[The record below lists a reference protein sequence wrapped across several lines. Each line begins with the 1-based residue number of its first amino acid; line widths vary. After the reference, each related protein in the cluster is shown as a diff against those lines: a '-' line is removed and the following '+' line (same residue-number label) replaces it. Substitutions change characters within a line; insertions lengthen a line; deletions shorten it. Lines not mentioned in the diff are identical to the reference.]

1 MKKLSIIAA
10 LGAMAALAGCHKAP
24 AGWTVEGNIEGA
36 DGARLALEAFNNG
49 RWYVI
54 DSISTGSNGAFS
66 YAAEAPAAYPEIMR
80 LSLDGTSVYFPVDS
94 VDHITVSGA
103 AAAFDRAHV
112 SGSHAA
118 AAMQSLDSMITAT
131 VESRGMEAVLTTE
144 VKRDLVARAL
154 ADTTGMSLYYLMNK
168 TVGNTPIF
176 STDNPGDIRFY
187 GALAQRFATEYPDDP
202 RTAYLAGVYSNARK
216 AHSGKVT
223 EVMVPVATLFDIT
236 RYDAKGKEHSLAE
249 MASRGGVT
257 LLSFTAYDTE
267 NSAAYNVLL
276 NNAWDK
282 YHAAGLDIY
291 QLAFDDDE
299 TMWKIRSENL
309 PWTSVWN
316 SPADGTDVLLQYNVG
331 VLPMTF
337 IIDREGNL
345 AERVTDPTE
354 LQKILTKYF

>member
-1 MKKLSIIAA
+1 MKKTSIIAA
-10 LGAMAALAGCHKAP
+10 LGMMAALAGCHKAP

-36 DGARLALEAFNNG
+36 DGDRLALEAFNSG
-49 RWYVI
+49 GWYVI
-54 DSISTGSNGAFS
+54 DSISTGNDGAFS
-66 YAAEAPAAYPEIMR
+66 YTAAAPAAYPEIMR
-80 LSLDGTSVYFPVDS
+80 LSLDGVSVYFPVDS
-94 VDHITVSGA
+94 VDHITVAGT
-103 AAAFDRAHV
+103 AAAFDRAKV

-118 AAMQSLDSMITAT
+118 AAMQSLDSLINAT
-131 VESRGMEAVLTTE
+131 VTSSGKEAVLTTE

-154 ADTTGMSLYYLMNK
+154 ADTTAISLYYLMNK

-176 STDNPGDIRFY
+176 STDNAADVRYY

-202 RTAYLAGVYSNARK
+202 RTAYLAGVYSSARQ
-216 AHSGKVT
+216 AHLGKVT
-223 EVMVPVATLFDIT
+223 EIAVPVATLFDIK
-236 RYDAKGKEHSLAE
+236 RYDSAGKEHSLAE

-257 LLSFTAYDTE
+257 LLSFTTYDSE

-282 YHAAGLDIY
+282 YHGAGLDIY

-299 TMWKIRSENL
+299 TMWKIRAANL
-309 PWTSVWN
+309 PWTAVWN
-316 SPADGTDVLLQYNVG
+316 SLADGNDVLLQYNVG

-345 AERVTDPTE
+345 AERVTDPTQ
-354 LQKILTKYF
+354 LQKSLAKYF